1 MAVRIRMKMMGRKH
15 RPYFRIV
22 AIDSRQPRD
31 GRIIEELGSYDPMI
45 KDTDQRVKLKPDRI
59 KYWISVGALPSEKL
73 QVIFKK
79 YMAKFEAQAAEGAAP
94 AEATP
99 IRQA

>member
-1 MAVRIRMKMMGRKH
+1 M
-15 RPYFRIV
+15 
-22 AIDSRQPRD
+22 
-31 GRIIEELGSYDPMI
+31 GSYDPMI

>member
-31 GRIIEELGSYDPMI
+31 GRVIEELGTYDPMI
-45 KDTDQRVKLKPDRI
+45 KNTDERVRLKPDRI
-59 KYWISVGALPSEKL
+59 KYWMSVGALPSEKVAVL
-73 QVIFKK
+73 VKK
-79 YMAKFEAQAAEGAAP
+79 YMAKFEQQAAAP
-94 AEATP
+94 AAAPAPTT
-99 IRQA
+99 